1 MEAYHFRF
9 YWAFVSLGIFGR
21 KPDKKDEI
29 VASIYNA
36 LGNRRKKL
44 TDMLLDARITKEA
57 YDEKYDDM
65 TFKITRAKEE

>member
-1 MEAYHFRF
+1 
-9 YWAFVSLGIFGR
+9 LGIFGR